1 MFCVDL
7 GQTANFALQ
16 NIKRSVIVTEVQIV
30 YYAVR
35 TDSLYKADTF
45 QLIRVNKGG
54 KEIIPGYW

>member
-35 TDSLYKADTF
+35 TDSFYKTF
-45 QLIRVNKGG
+45 RLISVNKGG